1 MSAGPAVSLACAM
14 HNRTSPSDLAAVH
27 SIITGGTLATQ
38 TAAVRAAPDREARV
52 RIKRELLPGFIAAGL
67 FTERNA
73 KAWQAASG
81 LMVADFDKVAD
92 LDTLRA
98 SLATDQ
104 CVALLFTSPS
114 GNGCKAVLRVPV
126 VEPDMAQH
134 ARAFA
139 AAERW
144 ASEVH
149 GADLDQT
156 GKDAARLCYLS
167 NDPDALLRLDA
178 VALDIDRWAPMPEPA
193 RATPPPPRSREVPPG
208 EATRRAGAYLDRLPP
223 SIAGQHGHDALFRA
237 AVAVGWGFDLP
248 DGEAMPLLERFNMR
262 ADPPWDSADLARK
275 LAEARTIQ
283 HREPRGW
290 LLDAES
296 TRAEVRATAE
306 PAPFASERLV
316 AERLAGGA
324 LRLAL
329 RFVPEG
335 PATGWRRWD
344 GSTWAPAPDPVPVAL
359 AAAVHAEAGAM
370 IAAGLL
376 DLRTARA
383 LESTA
388 CMRAILAQLQAREPM
403 RFDPA
408 QLDPPRSLATLG
420 ARLDFETGA
429 LVPATPDG
437 PAFLHRAAVAYEP
450 AARHQLWDSV
460 AAHVAAM
467 PGGDTVR
474 RFLGASLV
482 GIPPDRKLLVLT
494 GEGGDG
500 KGTLLRSCV
509 AALGGFGAVLPA
521 EALAGD
527 GKGAHGHELLAD
539 LCTAR
544 LAYASEVPPDL
555 DWPLLKALS
564 GGDPRKTKRMHSRG
578 FTVQPRVWLAMATNN
593 EPRVPDAAAAD
604 RVVLIRWHKPAEP
617 DPDIV
622 ATIACPGA
630 ERDAYLRACLGWMVR
645 GAADFL
651 RDGLG
656 VPDFARPK
664 VEPEGLAG
672 WWAEATE
679 AGIIRPGQAWSTF
692 AELHLLASE
701 WHTIHDRDTPHAK
714 EVGAFLSCRLPS
726 SRRGPDKARH
736 YKAAVVHEG
745 T

>member
-1 MSAGPAVSLACAM
+1 
-14 HNRTSPSDLAAVH
+14 
-27 SIITGGTLATQ
+27 
-38 TAAVRAAPDREARV
+38 
-52 RIKRELLPGFIAAGL
+52 
-67 FTERNA
+67 
-73 KAWQAASG
+73 
-81 LMVADFDKVAD
+81 
-92 LDTLRA
+92 
-98 SLATDQ
+98 
-104 CVALLFTSPS
+104 
-114 GNGCKAVLRVPV
+114 
-126 VEPDMAQH
+126 
-134 ARAFA
+134 
-139 AAERW
+139 
-144 ASEVH
+144 
-149 GADLDQT
+149 
-156 GKDAARLCYLS
+156 
-167 NDPDALLRLDA
+167 
-178 VALDIDRWAPMPEPA
+178 
-193 RATPPPPRSREVPPG
+193 
-208 EATRRAGAYLDRLPP
+208 
-223 SIAGQHGHDALFRA
+223 
-237 AVAVGWGFDLP
+237 
-248 DGEAMPLLERFNMR
+248 
-262 ADPPWDSADLARK
+262 
-275 LAEARTIQ
+275 
-283 HREPRGW
+283 
-290 LLDAES
+290 
-296 TRAEVRATAE
+296 
-306 PAPFASERLV
+306 
-316 AERLAGGA
+316 
-324 LRLAL
+324 
-329 RFVPEG
+329 
-335 PATGWRRWD
+335 
-344 GSTWAPAPDPVPVAL
+344 VAL

-408 QLDPPRSLATLG
+408 QLDPPQSLATLG

-460 AAHVAAM
+460 AAHVEAM

-630 ERDAYLRACLGWMVR
+630 ERDAYLRACLGWLVR
-645 GAADFL
+645 GASDFL

-656 VPDFARPK
+656 VPDFARPA
-664 VEPEGLAG
+664 VEPEGLGG
-672 WWAEATE
+672 WWAESVDSGALVLGNGWTPFAPLRDHAGRWHADHGTE
-679 AGIIRPGQAWSTF
+679 TPT
-692 AELHLLASE
+692 
-701 WHTIHDRDTPHAK
+701 DTAL
-714 EVGAFLSCRLPS
+714 GCFLRSRIA
-726 SRRGPDKARH
+726 SRRERRGGQRAMALR
-736 YKAAVVHEG
+736 
-745 T
+745 